1 MRDGVSVCVGVQ
13 AQRMKGRKGTQHT
26 AQHSTAQ
33 HRGPPSWMAK
43 TMKIKTCREAT
54 EMSAAS
60 TATPAGSV
68 KRLMIGS
75 RAYVASAGASSVIVY
90 RILSL
95 VAAVDEIARV
105 HVAAAETDDDGTRRA
120 AAARNWR
127 ASILCSCVR

>member
-1 MRDGVSVCVGVQ
+1 MSGKRVMVRKIAMNISMCVH
-13 AQRMKGRKGTQHT
+13 KGSKEQSTSTGGGHMAAIMVLRKGDVT
-26 AQHSTAQ
+26 
-33 HRGPPSWMAK
+33 
-43 TMKIKTCREAT
+43 TCRDAT

-95 VAAVDEIARV
+95 AAAVELMARV
-105 HVAAAETDDDGTRRA
+105 EHVAAATAADCGAPARA
-120 AAARNWR
+120 AVAAV
-127 ASILCSCVR
+127 ASI